1 MTRKK
6 KSLKV
11 TFSNDDSSSKSD
23 FEELG
28 RALISIAPVP
38 KIMAKDMTRKQE
50 NQESS
55 TSNNDDANDVLK
67 KWEDD
72 KLALVRLNARVQV
85 LVEENHKYLLSI
97 ATLKAEL

>member
-1 MTRKK
+1 MT
-6 KSLKV
+6 
-11 TFSNDDSSSKSD
+11 
-23 FEELG
+23 
-28 RALISIAPVP
+28 
-38 KIMAKDMTRKQE
+38 KDMTRKQE

-67 KWEDD
+67 KWEDG
-72 KLALVRLNARVQV
+72 KLALARLNARVQV